1 MTQYPADDVLLA
13 RGRYATVR
21 SDVRKR
27 TKELHRRMEDIT
39 NQARLILRF
48 DEIPAEAASVYAAMQ
63 RQITETG
70 DCLAHLAELEAELN
84 ELRPLAW
91 GDKEKPNE

>member
-13 RGRYATVR
+13 RGKYATVR

-27 TKELHRRMEDIT
+27 TKELHERMRAIAD
-39 NQARLILRF
+39 QGRLLLQF
-48 DEIPAEAASVYAAMQ
+48 DEEPQKAATVYAAMQ
-63 RQITETG
+63 RQVTETG

-84 ELRPLAW
+84 ELRQLAW
-91 GDKEKPNE
+91 AKEKEE